1 MLHIGLDLSRGR
13 RVIVY
18 GQPARRQG
26 KLDRRWPFRCERMR
40 TVRATKFSRSLG
52 LAAAL
57 ACTPAI
63 LTTIAPFLAKAEV
76 RGAQAGIR
84 GLVFETQGFAPCQ
97 PKPCVNSSPY
107 SATIMVYRVRQNRQL
122 AVIHSNS
129 RGRFHVPL
137 APGRYLLRP
146 EAQISCAG
154 SVIPVRE
161 TIPVRVR
168 RSTYTR
174 VNIQY
179 RFFPV
184 AC

>member
-1 MLHIGLDLSRGR
+1 
-13 RVIVY
+13 
-18 GQPARRQG
+18 
-26 KLDRRWPFRCERMR
+26 MR
-40 TVRATKFSRSLG
+40 TMRATMFSRSLG
-52 LAAAL
+52 RAAAL
-57 ACTPAI
+57 AGTSAI
-63 LTTIAPFLAKAEV
+63 LATIALSAAAAEA
-76 RGAQAGIR
+76 RGQQVGIR
-84 GLVFETQGFAPCQ
+84 GLVFATQGFAPCH
-97 PKPCVNSSPY
+97 PKPCPNSSPY
-107 SATIMVYRVRQNRQL
+107 LATIKVYRARQNLQL
-122 AVIHSNS
+122 TAIHSNS
-129 RGRFHVPL
+129 RGRFRIPL

-154 SVIPVRE
+154 SAIPVRK